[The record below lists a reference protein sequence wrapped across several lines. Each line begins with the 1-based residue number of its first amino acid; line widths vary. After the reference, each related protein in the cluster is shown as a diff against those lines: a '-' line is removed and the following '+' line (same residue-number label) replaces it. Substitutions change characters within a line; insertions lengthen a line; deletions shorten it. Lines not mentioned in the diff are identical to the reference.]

1 MAVSITTQTDPYVDK
16 LIVDIDANATVEP
29 AAMASSSTSYI
40 WDIDNTSNSATVCAK
55 FFNHANPT
63 LDGSNSSTE
72 PSVLIVVP
80 KQTRQT
86 VTVSDGV
93 VFATALSFACTAGA
107 ATTSNT
113 SPANAVTIR
122 IMAE

>member
-16 LIVDIDANATVEP
+16 LIVDTDANATVE
-29 AAMASSSTSYI
+29 ANAMSSSSTSYI
-40 WDIDNTSNSATVCAK
+40 WDIDNTDNTTTVCAK
-55 FFNHANPT
+55 FFDNANPT
-63 LDGSNSSTE
+63 LDGSGGSTE
-72 PSVLIVVP
+72 PAILIVVP

-93 VFATALSFACTAGA
+93 VFATAVSFACTTGA

-113 SPANAVTIR
+113 NPANAVTIR